1 MVNWMSFRN
10 IGNIARTVELKLPF
24 WYFKQKA
31 FKYEESYSL
40 FDFFQ
45 NCGKGLIFVVKYLS
59 KIILIL
65 LKIMG
70 QRALQHQNRCK
81 FVSMIFFK
89 LYKHSSLEIINSK
102 VHTFLIFQQDLLL
115 INLRLTKCF
124 LITKKVW

>member
-1 MVNWMSFRN
+1 MSFRN
-10 IGNIARTVELKLPF
+10 IGNIARTVELKFPF

-31 FKYEESYSL
+31 FKYDESYSL

-89 LYKHSSLEIINSK
+89 LYKHSLEIINSK
-102 VHTFLIFQQDLLL
+102 IHTFLIFQQDLFL
-115 INLRLTKCF
+115 INLRLIKSVSLLQKKCDNNK
-124 LITKKVW
+124 L